1 MNGGERMETMTIRS
15 MTRLPRIETVDM
27 MYAIRDPERS
37 VTKVAAVVTLKLFA
51 MVEVYYCLLKNF
63 RNASRENVPV
73 LTS

>member
-1 MNGGERMETMTIRS
+1 

-51 MVEVYYCLLKNF
+51 MVEV
-63 RNASRENVPV
+63 
-73 LTS
+73 